1 MHFSTISPTYILSAA
16 PESTE
21 ERVTEAVSGLSAWW
35 NDPETQQNFVT
46 RPFWILVIILVALL
60 AHWASSRLI
69 NRATKKAIDKPTG
82 NGRFRRGAA
91 AADSPQARSQEQRR
105 IARFKTLSNVG
116 RSFAAIVIWV
126 WAIMAIL
133 DQLGINVAPLVAS
146 AGIVGVALGF
156 GAQSL
161 VKDFL
166 SGMFILLEN
175 QYGVGDVIAVNDVEG
190 TVEDMTMRITT
201 LRDIDGTLWYIR
213 NGDIEQVGNNSDRYS
228 VARMEVPVSL
238 FADPSKAA
246 DVIISAARTA
256 AQDEHVRRDIIGE
269 PELLGVSNFSTDHL
283 TYRVTVDT
291 MPGAQWGVSRFMYE
305 QILEAMQEADVRLPG
320 SEPMLLRNDPREKI
334 TERGP
339 SHDK

>member
-1 MHFSTISPTYILSAA
+1 MSYTTTLLAA
-16 PESTE
+16 ASNDTE
-21 ERVTEAVSGLSAWW
+21 ARVDSAVSGLSTWW
-35 NDPETQQNFVT
+35 NDPDTQQNFVT
-46 RPFWILVIILVALL
+46 RPLWILLIILVASVLQWVL
-60 AHWASSRLI
+60 NRLI
-69 NRATKKAIDKPTG
+69 RRGAENAIKNPG
-82 NGRFRRGAA
+82 SGVPFRRGERDV
-91 AADSPQARSQEQRR
+91 DSPQARSQEQRR
-105 IARFKTLSNVG
+105 QARIRTLSNVG
-116 RSFAAIVIWV
+116 RSAVAIVIWV

-133 DQLGINVAPLVAS
+133 DQLGVNVAPLVAS

-213 NGDIEQVGNNSDRYS
+213 NGNIEQVGNNSDRFS

-246 DVIISAARTA
+246 DVILDAARAA
-256 AQDEHVRRDIIGE
+256 AQSERIRRDIIGE
-269 PELLGVSNFSTDHL
+269 PELLGVSSFTTDHL
-283 TYRVTVDT
+283 TYRVTVNT

-320 SEPMLLRNDPREKI
+320 SEPTLVRNDPRDKI

-339 SHDK
+339 SNDQ

>member
-1 MHFSTISPTYILSAA
+1 MHFSTTSPVQILSAA
-16 PESTE
+16 SEGTE

-35 NDPETQQNFVT
+35 NDPDTQQNFVT
-46 RPFWILVIILVALL
+46 RPFWILVIILVACL
-60 AHWASSRLI
+60 AQWGTHRLI
-69 NRATKKAIDKPTG
+69 RRATKKAIAKPNS

-91 AADSPQARSQEQRR
+91 PDDSPQARSQEQRR

-116 RSFAAIVIWV
+116 RSLAAIVIWV

-246 DVIISAARTA
+246 NVIITAARA
-256 AQDEHVRRDIIGE
+256 AAKDEHVRRDIISE

-320 SEPMLLRNDPREKI
+320 SEPMLVRNDPREKI

>member
-21 ERVTEAVSGLSAWW
+21 ERVTDAVSGLSAWW
-35 NDPETQQNFVT
+35 SDPETQQNFVT
-46 RPFWILVIILVALL
+46 RPLWILVIILVALL

-69 NRATKKAIDKPTG
+69 NRATKQAIAKPTG
-82 NGRFRRGAA
+82 NGRLRRSRLPD
-91 AADSPQARSQEQRR
+91 DSPQARSQEQRR

-126 WAIMAIL
+126 WAVMAIL
-133 DQLGINVAPLVAS
+133 DQMGINVAPLVAS

-246 DVIISAARTA
+246 DVIITAARAA
-256 AQDEHVRRDIIGE
+256 AQDDHVRRDIIGE

-320 SEPMLLRNDPREKI
+320 SEPMLVRNDPRKKI

>member
-1 MHFSTISPTYILSAA
+1 MQPSTIHPTQLLSAA
-16 PESTE
+16 PEGTSA
-21 ERVTEAVSGLSAWW
+21 RVTDAVSGVSNWW
-35 NDPETQQNFVT
+35 NNPETQQNFVT
-46 RPFWILVIILVALL
+46 RPLWILVIIVVACL
-60 AHWASSRLI
+60 AQWAMHRI
-69 NRATKKAIDKPTG
+69 ITRATKKAIAKPSS
-82 NGRFRRGAA
+82 NGRFHRAPIQD
-91 AADSPQARSQEQRR
+91 DSPQARSQELRR
-105 IARFKTLSNVG
+105 VARFKTLANVG
-116 RSFAAIVIWV
+116 RSLAAIVIWV
-126 WAIMAIL
+126 WAVMAIL

-246 DVIISAARTA
+246 DVIITAARTA
-256 AQDEHVRRDIIGE
+256 AKDEHVRRDIIGE

-283 TYRVTVDT
+283 TYRLTVDT

-320 SEPMLLRNDPREKI
+320 SEPMLVRNDPREKI